1 MLQLGVEI
9 SREMRAA
16 IKAECPDAYLIG
28 EHFYDGTP
36 AVQGDQ
42 LDGVMNYTGFHF
54 PVRRW
59 LTGLPSDALA
69 EQMTAFLAAIPWV
82 IGAQQFNLLG
92 SHDTSR
98 IKTFLSGDDR
108 LLKLAATLLMTFPGV
123 PCVYYGDEIGIEG
136 GDDPDNRRCMIWDES
151 AWDADLRAHY
161 QKLIRLRRE
170 SSALREGGLQW
181 LFAEGD
187 VIAFQRQSPQQRMIV
202 IGNRGDSDFAD
213 FALPVWHSG
222 LAEGAHLQDVF
233 SGKTYPVEG
242 GSIHL
247 KDLGAACILVEA

>member
-1 MLQLGVEI
+1 
-9 SREMRAA
+9 
-16 IKAECPDAYLIG
+16 
-28 EHFYDGTP
+28 
-36 AVQGDQ
+36 
-42 LDGVMNYTGFHF
+42 
-54 PVRRW
+54 
-59 LTGLPSDALA
+59 
-69 EQMTAFLAAIPWV
+69 
-82 IGAQQFNLLG
+82 
-92 SHDTSR
+92 
-98 IKTFLSGDDR
+98 
-108 LLKLAATLLMTFPGV
+108 MTFPGV

-181 LFAEGD
+181 LFAEED
-187 VIAFQRQSPQQRMIV
+187 VIAYQRQSPQQRMIV
-202 IGNRGDSDFAD
+202 IGNRGASDSPEFS
-213 FALPVWHSG
+213 LPVWHSG